1 MKAQTAQTL
10 AVFHITRGGR
20 FFNSGYKEFF
30 GFYTYDGIVDYLTG
44 YHDMWDKNR
53 DEKGRFCKKYFTDC
67 SGNHVADYGDM
78 VFDFDGDYDKFVLVP
93 LNELDT
99 DEKYIIFRDGNYI
112 EEEIIESLSIDDF
125 AEIIDNVGEW
135 KQVFHHIINVHKWN
149 DETGEEY
156 GICSDGNV
164 RLQYNSNMNVEIIEL

>member
-1 MKAQTAQTL
+1 MRRQTAQTL

-30 GFYTYDGIVDYLTG
+30 GFYTYDSIVDYLTS
-44 YHDMWDKNR
+44 YHDMWDKDR
-53 DEKGRFCKKYFTDC
+53 DDKGRFCKKYFTDC

-78 VFDFDGDYDKFVLVP
+78 VFDFDGDYDRFVLVP

-112 EEEIIESLSIDDF
+112 EEEVCESVEEEELH
-125 AEIIDNVGEW
+125 EIYDRMGEW
-135 KQVFHHIINVHKWN
+135 KSVFTHVARINGWDLK
-149 DETGEEY
+149 DFGQEEETEE
-156 GICSDGNV
+156 
-164 RLQYNSNMNVEIIEL
+164 